1 MSVVTST
8 KSNVEAGEC
17 KLGNYETLTSE
28 KYNFVT
34 EKGEICDRMSTT
46 STRCNLVAE
55 NVNWSGCNF
64 QENSWE
70 ILGGYRYN
78 YRLVNTCVCSETG
91 FRLRP
96 CNTPD
101 STLGEISNKN
111 NRVGLPM
118 TRTVKRHAPGSDN
131 WYSLGICAKTMN
143 IDKLSQNATNGN
155 TFISSPA
162 CYSILTWCIK
172 SVPTLFFVNIS
183 ASFTA
188 RNYIL

>member
-1 MSVVTST
+1 M
-8 KSNVEAGEC
+8 
-17 KLGNYETLTSE
+17 
-28 KYNFVT
+28 
-34 EKGEICDRMSTT
+34 
-46 STRCNLVAE
+46 
-55 NVNWSGCNF
+55 WSGCNF

-70 ILGGYRYN
+70 ILGSYRYN

-155 TFISSPA
+155 TFSSSPA
-162 CYSILTWCIK
+162 CFYTYRVYQK
-172 SVPTLFFVNIS
+172 TVPTLFLQHPYVVRVLTTSQNSCFQVVCLLVCFSQIQGLWLVVVRTN
-183 ASFTA
+183 
-188 RNYIL
+188 